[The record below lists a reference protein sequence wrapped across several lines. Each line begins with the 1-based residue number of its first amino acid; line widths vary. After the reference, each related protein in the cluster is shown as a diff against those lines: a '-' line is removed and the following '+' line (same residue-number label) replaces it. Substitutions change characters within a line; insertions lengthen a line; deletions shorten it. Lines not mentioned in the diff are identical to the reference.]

1 MERLRRK
8 TKSSSPEEGSSHRIL
23 GLDPG
28 LQVTG
33 YGLID
38 VRSGCSGASQQLV
51 VVEAGIIRA
60 THRRPG
66 LQEDKQTLAERLA
79 LLFDGVSDVLNDFSP
94 DVAVVEELYST
105 YRHPR
110 TAILMGHARG
120 VLFLAAARKQIPV
133 VSYGA
138 TEMKRVLTGNGR
150 ASKAQIQRTVQQ
162 RLGLRLMP
170 SPPDVA
176 DALGLA
182 LCHATRTSSQ

>member
-1 MERLRRK
+1 MGQEER
-8 TKSSSPEEGSSHRIL
+8 SSHRIL

-38 VRSGCSGASQQLV
+38 VQPARSGASQQLV

-60 THRRPG
+60 THRPANP
-66 LQEDKQTLAERLA
+66 QEDKQTLAERLA
-79 LLFDGVSDVLNDFSP
+79 LLFDGVSEVLNDFSP

-120 VLFLAAARKQIPV
+120 VLFLAAALKQIPV

-138 TEMKRVLTGNGR
+138 TEMKRALTGNGR

-162 RLGLRLMP
+162 RLGLRLTP